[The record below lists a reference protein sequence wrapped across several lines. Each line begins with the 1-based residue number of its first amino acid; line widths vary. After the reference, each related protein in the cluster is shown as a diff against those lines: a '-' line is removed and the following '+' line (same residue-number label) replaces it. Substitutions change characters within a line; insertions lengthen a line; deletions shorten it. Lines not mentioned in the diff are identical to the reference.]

1 MTELRA
7 IQPVIQAGVH
17 KISYS
22 RTAVASLF
30 LKKKSGKVKT
40 MEYGVSA
47 SFKHVFKHVKRFGH
61 PEAFPRRFQAF
72 LRGPFPSLAG
82 NVFLFLPI
90 PASRGM
96 RECGMD

>member
-1 MTELRA
+1 MVFRA
-7 IQPVIQAGVH
+7 
-17 KISYS
+17 K
-22 RTAVASLF
+22 F
-30 LKKKSGKVKT
+30 
-40 MEYGVSA
+40 

-72 LRGPFPSLAG
+72 PRGPSPSLAG

-96 RECGMD
+96 RECGMH